1 MTSRDCAVRLEGGEY
16 NPGYPGGVWL
26 VQLAMK
32 WAPENTKEQLV
43 GKCEL
48 DAIMFDLRRY

>member
-1 MTSRDCAVRLEGGEY
+1 MASRDCAVRLEGGEY

-48 DAIMFDLRRY
+48 DAFMFDLRRY